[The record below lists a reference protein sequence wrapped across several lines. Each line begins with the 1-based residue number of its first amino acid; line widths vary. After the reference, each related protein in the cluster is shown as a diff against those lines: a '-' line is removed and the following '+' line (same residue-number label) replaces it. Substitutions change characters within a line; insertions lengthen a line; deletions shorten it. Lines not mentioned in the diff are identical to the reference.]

1 MSKQTAAL
9 SYPNNIFKQTTP
21 DEEQALSDNPRFQTW
36 YKGWLTRSE
45 IYERMLPDG
54 ETCALRIDGPGDSAF
69 SLDNRGNVRILTGVR
84 DKESGPGSGILGIK
98 TWGQQQIHNNRSN
111 IQYNAGDDKEG
122 QALNIVAYGDI
133 VEQAVGSTR
142 FIRAQKIVIEASE
155 ELMLIGKS
163 QVTIQAGS
171 AGGGTITM
179 NAGSV
184 EKITT
189 NDKDVIVGQ
198 RMEFGVSEK
207 TTVSFDPRASSNVVS
222 PGHINHKILGDYK
235 QWVGGLEQ
243 HLVAGNILSVPMIK
257 DRSSAF
263 TVKTAIGAMTFDAA
277 GAISEKAGG
286 AISQAAGGVISQAAG
301 GAVDVKAG
309 AAFNVDAGAAVSIK
323 AGAAFSANAGADA
336 SIAAGANASLTAA
349 GNVNVIGVGDV
360 NIKGALIL
368 LN

>member
-1 MSKQTAAL
+1 MSNQKSAL

-69 SLDNRGNVRILTGVR
+69 SLDNKGNIRILTGMR
-84 DKESGPGSGILGIK
+84 SKESGPGSGVLGIK

-111 IQYNAGDDKEG
+111 IQYNCGDDKEG

-133 VEQAVGSTR
+133 VEQAVGGTR

-171 AGGGTITM
+171 NGGGTITM

-184 EKITT
+184 EKIAT
-189 NDKDVIVGQ
+189 NDKDTISGQ

-207 TTVSFDPRASSNVVS
+207 TTVSFDPRASANIVS
-222 PGHINHKILGDYK
+222 PGHVNHKILGDYK
-235 QWVGGLEQ
+235 QWIGGVEQ
-243 HLVAGNILSVPMIK
+243 HIVSGAALSVPMVK
-257 DRSSAF
+257 DRTNSYSVE
-263 TVKTAIGAMTFDAA
+263 TLLGNM
-277 GAISEKAGG
+277 
-286 AISQAAGGVISQAAG
+286 
-301 GAVDVKAG
+301 
-309 AAFNVDAGAAVSIK
+309 
-323 AGAAFSANAGADA
+323 
-336 SIAAGANASLTAA
+336 SLTAVA
-349 GNVNVIGVGDV
+349 GNA
-360 NIKGALIL
+360 NIKGLLIL

>member
-1 MSKQTAAL
+1 MSNQKPAL

-54 ETCALRIDGPGDSAF
+54 ETCALTID
-69 SLDNRGNVRILTGVR
+69 NQGNIRILTGVR
-84 DKESGPGSGILGIK
+84 NKESGPGSGILGIK

-133 VEQAVGSTR
+133 VEQAIGSTR

-171 AGGGTITM
+171 NGGGTITM

-189 NDKDVIVGQ
+189 NDKDVVIGQ
-198 RMEFGVSEK
+198 SMEFGVSEK

-263 TVKTAIGAMTFDAA
+263 TVKTALGAMTFDAA
-277 GAISEKAGG
+277 GAISEKAGA
-286 AISQAAGGVISQAAG
+286 AISQVAGGDVSMAAGGIA
-301 GAVDVKAG
+301 
-309 AAFNVDAGAAVSIK
+309 NVT
-323 AGAAFSANAGADA
+323 
-336 SIAAGANASLTAA
+336 AAGA
-349 GNVNVIGVGDV
+349 VNIIGVGNV

>member
-1 MSKQTAAL
+1 MSNQKAAL

-84 DKESGPGSGILGIK
+84 NKESGPGSGILGIK

-111 IQYNAGDDKEG
+111 IQYNSGDDKEG

-133 VEQAVGSTR
+133 IEQAVGSSR

-171 AGGGTITM
+171 GGGGTITM
-179 NAGSV
+179 NAGSI

-189 NDKDVIVGQ
+189 NDKDIVTGQ
-198 RMEFGVSEK
+198 SVEFGVSEK
-207 TTVSFDPRASSNVVS
+207 STISFDPRASVNVVS
-222 PGHINHKILGDYK
+222 PGHVNHKILGDYK
-235 QWVGGLEQ
+235 QWVGGIEQ
-243 HLVAGNILSVPMIK
+243 HIIANGLSAPPLVK
-257 DRSSAF
+257 DRTNSYSV
-263 TVKTAIGAMTFDAA
+263 TSVGPISMTSVA
-277 GAISEKAGG
+277 
-286 AISQAAGGVISQAAG
+286 
-301 GAVDVKAG
+301 
-309 AAFNVDAGAAVSIK
+309 NVS
-323 AGAAFSANAGADA
+323 
-336 SIAAGANASLTAA
+336 
-349 GNVNVIGVGDV
+349 
-360 NIKGALIL
+360 IKGALIL